1 MFPPGDQEKSLQNK
15 ENVRLAEE
23 LAQGSHAAGT
33 LGTGTAATGDTA
45 DARRG
50 PEALSWGLR
59 GQLPAVPT
67 VSGTAQLALP
77 GRTER
82 RQ

>member
-15 ENVRLAEE
+15 ENARLAEE

-50 PEALSWGLR
+50 PEALS
-59 GQLPAVPT
+59 
-67 VSGTAQLALP
+67 
-77 GRTER
+77 
-82 RQ
+82 